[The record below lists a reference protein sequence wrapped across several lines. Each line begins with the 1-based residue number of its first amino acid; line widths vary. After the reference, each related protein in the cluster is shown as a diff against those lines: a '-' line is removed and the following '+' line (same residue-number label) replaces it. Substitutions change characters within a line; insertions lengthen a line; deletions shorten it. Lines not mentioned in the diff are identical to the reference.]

1 MKINDV
7 AELVGVSA
15 SSLRYW
21 EKKLNLDVPRDEYG
35 SRTFD
40 AEWVAYF
47 KQVKALLDE
56 DLGWDEI
63 GKQLQQPGAPVSS
76 PVDPQPSEPP
86 SPPAVPTP
94 AQPEPPGVDPE
105 DFAKWKK
112 QVQKKFAA
120 QSEVIAS
127 LQAENKTLQGSH
139 ERLQKQIKGL
149 QGEITGL
156 QTVLEPLQGLQKN
169 FFGWI
174 FGIFLVFFLIMVAVL
189 EGFR

>member
-40 AEWVAYF
+40 TEWVAYF
-47 KQVKALLDE
+47 KQVKALLDK

-63 GKQLQQPGAPVSS
+63 GKQLKQPGAPDDS
-76 PVDPQPSEPP
+76 PVDVPPDDPDISPEPPQPPEPH
-86 SPPAVPTP
+86 
-94 AQPEPPGVDPE
+94 PPGVDPE
-105 DFAKWKK
+105 DFEKWKN

-189 EGFR
+189 EGFK

>member
-15 SSLRYW
+15 STLRYW

-40 AEWVAYF
+40 ADWVAYF

-76 PVDPQPSEPP
+76 PVDPPPPEP
-86 SPPAVPTP
+86 PPAVPAP

-112 QVQKKFAA
+112 QVQKKLAG
-120 QSEVIAS
+120 QSEAIAS
-127 LQAENKTLQGSH
+127 LQAEYKALQGSH
-139 ERLQKQIKGL
+139 AGLQKQVKGL

-156 QTVLEPLQGLQKN
+156 QAGLKPLQGLQKN
-169 FFGWI
+169 FWGWI

>member
-15 SSLRYW
+15 STLRYW

-40 AEWVAYF
+40 ADWVAYF

-63 GKQLQQPGAPVSS
+63 GKRLEQPGVPDEP
-76 PVDPQPSEPP
+76 PVDVPPTEPP
-86 SPPAVPTP
+86 APPD
-94 AQPEPPGVDPE
+94 EPDPPKPDVPGVDPD
-105 DFAKWKK
+105 DFKKWKT
-112 QVQKKFAA
+112 QVQKNFDA
-120 QSEVIAS
+120 QSKTITS
-127 LQAENKTLQGSH
+127 LQADCKALQGSN
-139 ERLQKQIKGL
+139 ERLQKQVKGL

-156 QTVLEPLQGLQKN
+156 QAGLKPLQGLQKN
-169 FFGWI
+169 FWGWI

>member
-15 SSLRYW
+15 STLRYW
-21 EKKLNLDVPRDEYG
+21 EKKLELGVPRDEYG

-40 AEWVAYF
+40 AEWVEYF

-63 GKQLQQPGAPVSS
+63 GKRLEQPGKPDEV
-76 PVDPQPSEPP
+76 PVDEPD
-86 SPPAVPTP
+86 AGTP
-94 AQPEPPGVDPE
+94 APPDVPEPPVVDVPTVDPE
-105 DFAKWKK
+105 EFEAFKK
-112 QVQKKFAA
+112 QVEKDFAA
-120 QSEVIAS
+120 QKKTIAS
-127 LQAENKTLQGSH
+127 LQADYKALEGSN
-139 ERLQKQIKGL
+139 EALQKRVKGL

-156 QTVLEPLQGLQKN
+156 QAALKPLQGLQKN
-169 FFGWI
+169 FWGWI